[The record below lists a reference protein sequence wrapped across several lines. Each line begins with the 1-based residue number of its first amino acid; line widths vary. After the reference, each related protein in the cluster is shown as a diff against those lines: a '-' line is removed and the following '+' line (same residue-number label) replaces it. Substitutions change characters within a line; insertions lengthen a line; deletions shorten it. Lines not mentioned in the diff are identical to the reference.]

1 MLLLYCDEHL
11 DFLCVMWM
19 MLKKH
24 YAALYVG
31 GQHPS
36 AALLQKKPIDTFSE
50 CSDCGKEPAL
60 YPMKKTLQQTQLNC
74 FFSFLYVFTIPMSEK
89 QIGVATKQ
97 CLRSTL

>member
-1 MLLLYCDEHL
+1 
-11 DFLCVMWM
+11 MWM

-60 YPMKKTLQQTQLNC
+60 YPMKKTLQQTQLNWFFFFFVC
-74 FFSFLYVFTIPMSEK
+74 FYHTDEGKTDRCSYKTMFTFHLVRGESI
-89 QIGVATKQ
+89 TKG
-97 CLRSTL
+97 